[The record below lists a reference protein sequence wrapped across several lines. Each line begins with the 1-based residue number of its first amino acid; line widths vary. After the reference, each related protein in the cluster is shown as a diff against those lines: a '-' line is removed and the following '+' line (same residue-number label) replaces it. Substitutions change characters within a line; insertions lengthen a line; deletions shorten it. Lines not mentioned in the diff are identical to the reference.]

1 MVVHCF
7 DAVQMKVMLVGTP
20 HHQRV
25 KSPYLSYTLTIIL
38 VRVEFPCACKSHV
51 VVKFATVERQLS
63 NEKAANN
70 KPIRIAGWMAGF
82 LYREYE

>member
-1 MVVHCF
+1 M
-7 DAVQMKVMLVGTP
+7 
-20 HHQRV
+20 
-25 KSPYLSYTLTIIL
+25 SS
-38 VRVEFPCACKSHV
+38 KSHV

-63 NEKAANN
+63 NEKAAYN